1 MGNNEHRDESGQS
14 DYASLSLS
22 IIASNNVSLTV
33 PIIRSNSVKCEFFF
47 FVNTVSTI
55 KCIIIKCDDDDEKM
69 LLILILHTFKF

>member
-22 IIASNNVSLTV
+22 IMASNNVSLTV
-33 PIIRSNSVKCEFFF
+33 PIIRSNSVKFEFF
-47 FVNTVSTI
+47 FVNSVSTI
-55 KCIIIKCDDDDEKM
+55 KCIIIKCDDDDEEKM